1 MRIDSC
7 RSCGG
12 TLQELQS
19 CPDCKECIQFTCP
32 SCKKFGEIH
41 IHPECSMAGNAI
53 AN

>member
-1 MRIDSC
+1 MRKDSC

-12 TLQELQS
+12 MMQEFQS

-32 SCKKFGEIH
+32 SCGKFGETQ
-41 IHPECSMAGNAI
+41 IHPKCNTPGNTI